1 MEAVVG
7 VLIYNMNIIRF
18 VDSETSTQT
27 YLIYLQSKNALIID
41 PVLADVSKYLEQL
54 HILDLNLI
62 YSLDTHIH
70 ADHITATGQ
79 LKNRTGCK
87 IVMGSAAKID
97 LVDLKLV
104 DQESL
109 ELDDL
114 KIIAIHTPGHTAESC
129 CYLINDRLF
138 TGDCLLINACGRTDF
153 QNGDAAE
160 QYNSIFHKLL
170 KLPNETIIYPA
181 HDYNKRTISTIGEE
195 KANNP
200 RLQVKSVTEF
210 VNMMNSLNLPKPKFI
225 DVAVPRNMVCGF
237 ES

>member
-1 MEAVVG
+1 
-7 VLIYNMNIIRF
+7 MNIIRF

-27 YLIYLQSKNALIID
+27 YLIYSQSKNALIID
-41 PVLADVSKYLEQL
+41 PVLTDVPKYLEQL
-54 HILDLNLI
+54 NISHLNLV

-79 LKNRTGCK
+79 LKNQTGCK
-87 IVMGSAAKID
+87 IVMGSATKID
-97 LVDLKLV
+97 LIDLKLA
-104 DQESL
+104 DQEFL
-109 ELDDL
+109 ILDEL
-114 KIIAIHTPGHTAESC
+114 KIMAIHTPGHTSESC
-129 CYLINDRLF
+129 CYLVNDRLF

-153 QNGDAAE
+153 QNGDPAE

-170 KLPNETIIYPA
+170 KLPDETIVYPA
-181 HDYNKRTISTIGEE
+181 HDYNKRMVSTIGEE

-200 RLQVKSVTEF
+200 RLQVKSVDEF

-225 DVAVPRNMVCGF
+225 DVAVPRNMLCGF